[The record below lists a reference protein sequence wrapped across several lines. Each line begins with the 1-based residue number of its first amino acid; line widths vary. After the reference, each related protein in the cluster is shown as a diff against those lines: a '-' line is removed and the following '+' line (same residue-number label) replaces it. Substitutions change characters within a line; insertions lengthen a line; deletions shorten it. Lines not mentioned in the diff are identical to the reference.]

1 MVQSPVAAHIRYEDR
16 REHPREVVNLRAR
29 ALYGPKRELWAD
41 CTIVDLSKGGAK
53 LQISEIYPLPGRF
66 RLMQVKGGIVY
77 EARLRW
83 RRGDLTGVAF
93 DGQQPIEGSADAEM
107 LALEPT
113 WRSLLAGA

>member
-1 MVQSPVAAHIRYEDR
+1 MAPYTRFEDR
-16 REHPREVVNLRAR
+16 RAHPREVVNLWAR

-66 RLMQVKGGIVY
+66 HLLQVRGGIVY

-93 DGQQPIEGSADAEM
+93 DSQRTIEDSTDTD
-107 LALEPT
+107 LVALEPT
-113 WRSLLAGA
+113 WRALLAIA

>member
-1 MVQSPVAAHIRYEDR
+1 MVQSPVAAHIRFEDR

-77 EARLRW
+77 EVRLRW

-93 DGQQPIEGSADAEM
+93 DGQQVIEGSAEPDM

>member
-1 MVQSPVAAHIRYEDR
+1 MVERPVAAYTRYEDR

-93 DGQQPIEGSADAEM
+93 DDQKTIEGATDAEI